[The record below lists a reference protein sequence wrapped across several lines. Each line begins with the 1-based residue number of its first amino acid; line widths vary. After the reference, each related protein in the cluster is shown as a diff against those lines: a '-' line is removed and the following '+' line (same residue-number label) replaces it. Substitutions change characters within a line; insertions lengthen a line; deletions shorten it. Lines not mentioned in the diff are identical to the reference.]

1 VFRIIPPFYQFRQR
15 PAMDFT
21 IVLGYTHYI
30 PAFGGHPMKKIAFI
44 VLISLITASLPLF
57 AGGNRE
63 AESGDFVVPVPEG
76 PEKPN
81 IPSLLRNEDD
91 FELVLLAYDE
101 LILFMEPLIESM
113 IYNGIDANELPLE
126 RLREV
131 IEWWKDYI
139 SSLKIEAESPSVRTS
154 EIDEFLGG
162 LIRKDQQFQVY
173 LDELNRIIE
182 LENEANG

>member
-1 VFRIIPPFYQFRQR
+1 
-15 PAMDFT
+15 
-21 IVLGYTHYI
+21 
-30 PAFGGHPMKKIAFI
+30 
-44 VLISLITASLPLF
+44 
-57 AGGNRE
+57 
-63 AESGDFVVPVPEG
+63 
-76 PEKPN
+76 
-81 IPSLLRNEDD
+81 
-91 FELVLLAYDE
+91 
-101 LILFMEPLIESM
+101 M